1 MSRRVTWSPSRR
13 DLAIGLILHL
23 WIPASAADSPTAP
36 DLQALLDASPGR
48 IIEVPPGEHLL
59 QRALVLRHPDS
70 GLRGAARLIQSN
82 TNASFIEA
90 RGVTGIHLSG
100 LTLVRASGRED
111 ARTAAVVIDHCDDVT
126 LEGLRIRDN
135 RSAAGVIRIEDCR
148 RVDIVR
154 CEIRNYMTL
163 AIDDRTAS
171 PHYGYAF
178 RCIDGTGLV
187 VTRSRDVLIEG
198 NRIREDNLRPTPEM
212 KERHGLGGFV
222 RRAPQKGSLINQS
235 TWDAGY
241 VNNWHQGSALIV
253 TGPEHSAHV
262 RIIGNHIENAAQG
275 IDIHADH
282 VTILGNQ
289 VVNAFMGMK
298 AMHGSRHVIVANNQ
312 FIRNDLWAIGFMPG
326 TTSNTTNIDGGS
338 VITGNLIADFGHG
351 DSRWIWNPA
360 KYTCAPILFDHGQ
373 EPTDPPLRDVIISGN
388 VVMNDGAGSI
398 ADGGGP
404 RYRWAVFIS
413 SGRPH
418 SPRNLL
424 FQGNRFAPGTDG
436 VSNTPLEP
444 APPKP
449 ATAP

>member
-1 MSRRVTWSPSRR
+1 MPRRVTWSPSRR
-13 DLAIGLILHL
+13 DLAIGLLLHL
-23 WIPASAADSPTAP
+23 WIPAAAADSPAAS

-48 IIEVPPGEHLL
+48 IIEVPPGEHHL

-82 TNASFIEA
+82 TNAPFIEA

-100 LTLVRASGRED
+100 LTLIRASGRED

-135 RSAAGVIRIEDCR
+135 RSAAGVVRIEDCR
-148 RVDIVR
+148 RVDVIR
-154 CEIRNYMTL
+154 CDIRNYMTL

-187 VTRSRDVLIEG
+187 VARSRDVLIEG
-198 NRIREDNLRPTPEM
+198 NRILEENLRPTPEM

-262 RIIGNHIENAAQG
+262 RIIGN
-275 IDIHADH
+275 
-282 VTILGNQ
+282 
-289 VVNAFMGMK
+289 
-298 AMHGSRHVIVANNQ
+298 
-312 FIRNDLWAIGFMPG
+312 
-326 TTSNTTNIDGGS
+326 
-338 VITGNLIADFGHG
+338 LIADFGHG

-388 VVMNDGAGSI
+388 VVMNDGAGGI

-404 RYRWAVFIS
+404 RYCWAVFIS